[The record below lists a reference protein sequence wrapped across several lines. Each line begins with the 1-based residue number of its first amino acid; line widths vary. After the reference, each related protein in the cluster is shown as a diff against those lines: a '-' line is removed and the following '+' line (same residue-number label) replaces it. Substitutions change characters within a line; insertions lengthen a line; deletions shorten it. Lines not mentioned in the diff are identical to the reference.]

1 MPQPV
6 GARGGKGLC
15 GLRRRGKLIVTRRL
29 DFGKNLEN
37 WSKRG
42 EDGLFTP
49 AVSFLGSFLRS
60 RNQEVSEFH

>member
-1 MPQPV
+1 M
-6 GARGGKGLC
+6 
-15 GLRRRGKLIVTRRL
+15 TRRL